1 MAKRGDPNLF
11 QNEIQVS
18 VSFTAFMTAV
28 TIFFVGLLIT
38 KFESFDISIK
48 IPILFLIISTF
59 GFLYSTLIFANA
71 SGQLSHHITKNF
83 FKNMLTGDTISEYLG
98 VYLLVLAVPLVINVI
113 TNDSFLRLATLI
125 VALGGLVVYHISG
138 FSLMD
143 RHFRKKHYWGLFLVI
158 ILEVALFYTQ
168 IYNLIYF
175 VPLAVVLILFLVL
188 LALFASKAKHL
199 LE

>member
-1 MAKRGDPNLF
+1 MVKEKRNL
-11 QNEIQVS
+11 EVLSGEVQVG

-59 GFLYSTLIFANA
+59 GFLYSTLIYANA
-71 SGQLSHHITKNF
+71 SGILSKMVIKNF
-83 FKNMLTGDTISEYLG
+83 DKNMLIGDVLSEYLG
-98 VYLLVLAVPLVINVI
+98 VYFLVLAIPLVINVI
-113 TNDSFLRLATLI
+113 TIDSFLRIATLI
-125 VALGGLVVYHISG
+125 VALGGLLIYHLSG

-143 RHFRKKHYWGLFLVI
+143 RHFKRKHYWYLSLVI
-158 ILEVALFYTQ
+158 ILEIALFYTQ

-175 VPLAVVLILFLVL
+175 VPLAVILILIIL
-188 LALFASKAKHL
+188 LLGFFASRDEK
-199 LE
+199 

>member
-38 KFESFDISIK
+38 KFESFNVSIK

-59 GFLYSTLIFANA
+59 AFLYSTLIFANA
-71 SGQLSHHITKNF
+71 SGQLSHFVTKNF
-83 FKNMLTGDTISEYLG
+83 YKNMLIGDAISEYIG
-98 VYLLVLAVPLVINVI
+98 VYFLVLAVPLVINVI
-113 TNDSFLRLATLI
+113 TTDSFLRLATLI
-125 VALGGLVVYHISG
+125 VALGGLLIYHMSG

-143 RHFRKKHYWGLFLVI
+143 RHFKRRHYWYLFLVI
-158 ILEVALFYTQ
+158 ILEVALYYTQ
-168 IYNLIYF
+168 TYNLIYF
-175 VPLAVVLILFLVL
+175 VPIAVVLILFLLL
-188 LALFASKAKHL
+188 LALFAYRTKHL
-199 LE
+199 LK